1 MFPNNMHKAITF
13 SFDDGVTQDRR
24 LVALFNKYNLKC
36 TFNLNSLSL
45 GKKGEVKW
53 QEWKAKHDKVEIE
66 EVKSLYANHEVAIH
80 TSHHPDLTNLSKK
93 EIIKEVEDDRK
104 FLENLVGYKIIG
116 MAYPFGTVN
125 ELVIQTIKENTP
137 VLYSRNIWA
146 TYSFDI
152 QTELLDFRPTV
163 HCLDFDHLF
172 ALAEEFLNYNGNEDK
187 IFYIWGHAYEF
198 DFEDTWD
205 KFESFLKLISN
216 KKDVFY
222 GTNKEVLLNGK
233 DLD

>member
-1 MFPNNMHKAITF
+1 MFPNNKHKAITF

-24 LVALFNKYNLKC
+24 LIKLLDKYNLKC

-45 GKKGEVKW
+45 GKEGKVKW
-53 QEWKAKHDKVEIE
+53 QQWTAPHNKVEID
-66 EVKSLYANHEVAIH
+66 EVKTLYANHEVAVH
-80 TSHHPDLTNLSKK
+80 TSHHPDLTKLSKEK
-93 EIIKEVEDDRK
+93 IIKEVEDDRK
-104 FLENLVGYKIIG
+104 FLENLVGYRIIG

-125 ELVIQTIKENTP
+125 DFVVKTIKENTP
-137 VLYSRNIWA
+137 ILYSRNIWA
-146 TYSFDI
+146 TYNFDL
-152 QTELLDFRPTV
+152 QSNLLDFRPTV

-172 ALAEEFLNYNGNEDK
+172 NLADEFLNYDGNEDK

-198 DFEDTWD
+198 DFENTWD
-205 KFESFLKLISN
+205 KFETFLKLISN
-216 KKDVFY
+216 KEDIFY